1 MRKDYTLGEWLE
13 TWLEY
18 YVEPSALAPSTKA
31 CYNRAVRAL
40 PASLGSIWV
49 IDIAPLDC
57 LCWIQSV
64 ARTHPRAAQ
73 LDRVMLSR
81 ALLVARIAL
90 PDNVLDCIRMRPLRL
105 SGLFYEGSMPK
116 VYTDHHSVT
125 QRLSLPPVTLHG
137 LRHSV
142 ATAAVLGGEP
152 VKLVQGCLGHAS
164 FALTADLY
172 ADHLP
177 DTSAVCKHLFV

>member
-1 MRKDYTLGEWLE
+1 MPTGCTPCTKAVVLTLPELLRYMDAAALMDSATVLLLCCCGLRRGE
-13 TWLEY
+13 
-18 YVEPSALAPSTKA
+18 ALAA
-31 CYNRAVRAL
+31 
-40 PASLGSIWV
+40 
-49 IDIAPLDC
+49 
-57 LCWIQSV
+57 
-64 ARTHPRAAQ
+64 
-73 LDRVMLSR
+73 SR
-81 ALLVARIAL
+81 ADLSADGILTVQHQRGDSRELHPLKSKHSYRRIAL
-90 PDNVLDCIRMRPLRL
+90 PDNVLDCIRMRPLTL
-105 SGLFYEGSMPK
+105 SGLFYEGSMHK

>member
-1 MRKDYTLGEWLE
+1 MRKDYTLGEWLD

-31 CYNRAVRAL
+31 CYNRAVRAI

-81 ALLVARIAL
+81 ALTCL
-90 PDNVLDCIRMRPLRL
+90 PMA
-105 SGLFYEGSMPK
+105 F
-116 VYTDHHSVT
+116 
-125 QRLSLPPVTLHG
+125 
-137 LRHSV
+137 
-142 ATAAVLGGEP
+142 
-152 VKLVQGCLGHAS
+152 
-164 FALTADLY
+164 
-172 ADHLP
+172 
-177 DTSAVCKHLFV
+177 

>member
-31 CYNRAVRAL
+31 CYNRAVRSV

-81 ALLVARIAL
+81 ALLVARKL
-90 PDNVLDCIRMRPLRL
+90 HLTDCVLDEDTCPQ
-105 SGLFYEGSMPK
+105 
-116 VYTDHHSVT
+116 VVHHA
-125 QRLSLPPVTLHG
+125 QKRW
-137 LRHSV
+137 
-142 ATAAVLGGEP
+142 
-152 VKLVQGCLGHAS
+152 C
-164 FALTADLY
+164 
-172 ADHLP
+172 
-177 DTSAVCKHLFV
+177 